1 MQLPVCQVIFILS
14 NAVILRYRELWCF
27 SSASILSV
35 TLPTQWN
42 TAMGLE
48 HPIIREN
55 EFLCSTAS
63 RTESRGCLGRG
74 WTAFYHS
81 KRVLGTPPSNQQWT
95 TSQLT
100 PRHIYTTKQYT
111 FYRIRPRMSNT
122 WILIDYMNIQ
132 ILFHF
137 TNNTNLWLFDQTT
150 SHKVS

>member
-27 SSASILSV
+27 SSASILSI
-35 TLPTQWN
+35 TPPTQWN

-55 EFLCSTAS
+55 EFVCSTAS
-63 RTESRGCLGRG
+63 RTTVGGVWGGGGPRLT
-74 WTAFYHS
+74 TAS
-81 KRVLGTPPSNQQWT
+81 VSSGPPPSNQQWT